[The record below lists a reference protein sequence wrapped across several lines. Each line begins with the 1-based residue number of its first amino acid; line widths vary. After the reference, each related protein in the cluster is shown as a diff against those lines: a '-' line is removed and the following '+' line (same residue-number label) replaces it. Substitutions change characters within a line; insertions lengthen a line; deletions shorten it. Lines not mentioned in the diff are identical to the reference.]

1 MTLTRRFASIVVDY
15 RKWVIGFWV
24 ILAAVLMPMASKV
37 EQRLEVAATI
47 KGSESARVEKL
58 LAERFTSGIAQYA
71 VLVMSGAPDPR
82 TARGIEFLKTV
93 RDKLETQPFVS
104 GTFSYLDAPDTL
116 FVGKAGTTFMVVGLK
131 PGTERPD
138 KLIPRLRNL
147 TAETDG
153 ARYQVTGNR
162 ELLPDHGD
170 PAPGNVRFPSYGRVT
185 YTWTGEIALNH
196 DLRLASASD
205 AQNAEKRVL
214 PITLL
219 LLVVAFGA
227 VAASLLPLV
236 AGGFAISLALG
247 AAVVISARFPLSILL
262 QNVVTMLGLGLG
274 IDYALL
280 VVGRFREGLFSGLPS
295 RDAAIDAGDQAG
307 HTIILSGASVC
318 IGFAALTVIPVNELK
333 SLAVGGLLVILMAV
347 LLAVTLLPAM
357 LAVLGHKV
365 NWLRVR
371 RKDAGTGS
379 ERWRRW
385 GRFVC
390 AHPVMV
396 LIVAG
401 IPITALALQA
411 TRLNTDLPRGD
422 WLPAKMESA
431 VGLRTLRDSQRSGI
445 VNAIRIVV
453 QLPED
458 SPWDSPSG
466 WQALKRAGD
475 RFAIDKRVARVR
487 SLPSV
492 TGLVSPNLQVLMAMP
507 ASLRGALAS
516 NDGHSALI
524 ELMPTEDASQ
534 HGAMDL
540 VREIRS
546 RSPESIT
553 GLAGV
558 KLDVGGLPALNV
570 DYAAATTGRFWNVV
584 LYVVVVTMVA
594 LLIGFRSAL
603 IALKAV
609 ALNLLSVAA
618 AFGAVVLVF
627 QDGVGIRLLG
637 LSAPLDGTFSAIPLM
652 VFCVVFGLSM
662 DYEVFLVARVA
673 EARRSGA
680 DDSEAIAE
688 GLAKTG
694 GLITSAAAIMI
705 VVFAGFTL
713 GDFVIVKILGFALA
727 VAVLI
732 DATIVRVAIGPA
744 LFKLAGRWN
753 WWPGERSSRTLVEEG
768 RAKGDRHSYAA

>member
-1 MTLTRRFASIVVDY
+1 MTLTRRFATVVVDH
-15 RKWVIGFWV
+15 RRWVIGIWV
-24 ILAAVLMPMASKV
+24 ILAAVLMPLASKV
-37 EQRLEVAATI
+37 EQRLEVAAMI
-47 KGSESARVEKL
+47 KGSESARVEEL

-71 VLVMSGAPDPR
+71 VLVMTGAPDPR
-82 TARGIEFLKTV
+82 TARGVEFLKTV
-93 RDKLETQPFVS
+93 RDELKAQPFVS

-131 PGTERPD
+131 PGSERPD
-138 KLIPRLRNL
+138 KLIPKLRAL
-147 TAETDG
+147 RST
-153 ARYQVTGNR
+153 R
-162 ELLPDHGD
+162 
-170 PAPGNVRFPSYGRVT
+170 PGVQYS
-185 YTWTGEIALNH
+185 WTGEIALNH

-205 AQNAEKRVL
+205 AQNAEKRVM
-214 PITLL
+214 PITLI

-227 VAASLLPLV
+227 VAASFLPLV

-247 AAVVISARFPLSILL
+247 AAVVISARYPLSILL

-280 VVGRFREGLFSGLPS
+280 VVGRFREGLFAGLSS

-307 HTIILSGASVC
+307 HTILLSGASVC
-318 IGFAALTVIPVNELK
+318 IGFAALIGIPVNELK
-333 SLAVGGLLVILMAV
+333 SLAVGGLLVIVMAV
-347 LLAVTLLPAM
+347 LLAVTLLPAL
-357 LAVLGHKV
+357 LAILGQRV
-365 NWLRVR
+365 NWLSIR
-371 RKDAGTGS
+371 RKDTGTGS
-379 ERWRRW
+379 ARWRAW

-390 AHPVMV
+390 AHPAIV
-396 LIVAG
+396 LIIAG
-401 IPITALALQA
+401 IPIAALALQA
-411 TRLNTDLPRGD
+411 RRLNTDLPRGD
-422 WLPAKMESA
+422 WLPSKMESA

-453 QLPED
+453 QLPKD

-466 WQALKRAGD
+466 WQALKRASD
-475 RFAIDKRVARVR
+475 TFAGDKRVARVR
-487 SLPSV
+487 SLPAA
-492 TGLVSPNLQVLMAMP
+492 TGLISPNLQILMAMP

-534 HGAMDL
+534 AGAMNL
-540 VREIRS
+540 VREIRAK
-546 RSPESIT
+546 SPESIS
-553 GLAGV
+553 GLSGT

-570 DYAAATTGRFWNVV
+570 DYAEATTGRFWNVV
-584 LYVVVVTMVA
+584 LYVVVVTMIA

-609 ALNLLSVAA
+609 ALNLVSVAA

-627 QDGVGIRLLG
+627 QDGIGIRLLG

-673 EARRSGA
+673 EARRNGA
-680 DDSEAIAE
+680 NDSEAIAE
-688 GLAKTG
+688 GLARTG

-732 DATIVRVAIGPA
+732 DATVVRVAIGPA

-753 WWPGERSSRTLVEEG
+753 WWPGERSSQKSVEEG
-768 RAKGDRHSYAA
+768 RAEGDRHSYAA